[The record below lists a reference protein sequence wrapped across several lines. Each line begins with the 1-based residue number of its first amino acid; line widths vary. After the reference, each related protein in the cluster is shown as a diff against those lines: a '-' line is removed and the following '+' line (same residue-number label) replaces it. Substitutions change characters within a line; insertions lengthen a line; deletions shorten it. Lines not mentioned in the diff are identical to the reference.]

1 MGSAQGP
8 CVCEMDAQVFGVFA
22 PFPIVFVCASLASAL
37 DILLVLQLTLKSLPV
52 ALSSFL
58 VANVT
63 AALVGSREGPR
74 WESWYSSRKRMS
86 DAPPGSM
93 SSSSTTPMK
102 RVVSKSLKARVFDD
116 DEESTLLG
124 GRNDSPSEASGD
136 LPPRNRKFYGALIAV
151 AIFANLLGMMWGSWC
166 SQNFPSR
173 LK

>member
-1 MGSAQGP
+1 MGSAQG
-8 CVCEMDAQVFGVFA
+8 CEMDAQVFGVFA
-22 PFPIVFVCASLASAL
+22 PFPIIFLGASLASAL
-37 DILLVLQLTLKSLPV
+37 DILIVLQLTLKSLPV

-63 AALVGSREGPR
+63 AAIVGSRVGPR
-74 WESWYSSRKRMS
+74 WESWYSSRNKTS
-86 DAPPGSM
+86 DVPPGSL

-102 RVVSKSLKARVFDD
+102 RVVSESLKARVFDD

-124 GRNDSPSEASGD
+124 GRYDSPSESSGD